1 MQPELNVSF
10 YKRELLD
17 FKMKIKLNGKRL
29 HPTDSVRYLG
39 VKIGSKLNG
48 KRYAN
53 ATGTKLKRGN
63 AMLHSIYFA

>member
-1 MQPELNVSF
+1 MQTKLNVSY

-39 VKIGSKLNG
+39 VKIGSKLNV
-48 KRYAN
+48 KD
-53 ATGTKLKRGN
+53 
-63 AMLHSIYFA
+63 MLMPLVQN